1 MEKIKLD
8 QYIVYNKKRE
18 YRIIVFPKEPLMWGY
33 EDSPYESDLYMV
45 DGDKNAF
52 KALSRAMALLANDFG
67 KIVYFPLDG
76 KGLGGYYTD
85 SYKLVLC
92 RPELQFRQSEWYDI
106 KSQLNP
112 KHYSGKYVLQY
123 DKQKL
128 KDLYERIDC
137 NWKQRKSEQAIVRK
151 VLGDTLFLTI
161 PRYSCYQFHYNI
173 SKALEAYKKRYC
185 SEWCGS
191 LGWMIGER
199 DIREMKQK
207 EGILKVYVKKENIPK
222 AK

>member
-1 MEKIKLD
+1 MEKVKLN

-67 KIVYFPLDG
+67 KIVYFPLDR

-106 KSQLNP
+106 KSQINQ
-112 KHYSGKYVLQY
+112 KHHAGKYVLQY
-123 DKQKL
+123 DKKKL
-128 KDLYERIDC
+128 KDFFERIDC
-137 NWKQRKSEQAIVRK
+137 GWKQRKNEQAIVRK
-151 VLGDTLFLTI
+151 VIGDTLFLTI
-161 PRYSCYQFHYNI
+161 PRYCCYQFHHDI
-173 SKALEAYKKRYC
+173 SKTLEAYKKGYYVM
-185 SEWCGS
+185 SCGS
-191 LGWMIGER
+191 LGWVIGEWN
-199 DIREMKQK
+199 IREMKQ
-207 EGILKVYVKKENIPK
+207 EAGILKVYTKKENIPK
-222 AK
+222 TK